1 MPWANIVLYFQ
12 MPAWVKTFDQ
22 IEVDESDT
30 EEIKCFKVSFI
41 NSVSNN
47 FFHFTNDCITFLAVF
62 DKRR

>member
-30 EEIKCFKVSFI
+30 EEIKCFKVSFF
-41 NSVSNN
+41 NLVSNS
-47 FFHFTNDCITFLAVF
+47 FFHFTNDCITFLAVL